1 MKKLATAL
9 SLSAI
14 LITGVQAS
22 SLEERVKA
30 LEEQNSVLT
39 EEVLATQT
47 GGFTLVDTAKSYSG
61 MGPAASKVYFSKNP
75 LSIGGYGEMFYA
87 NPEEG
92 GDYAD
97 VYRFITY
104 FGYKFNDWI
113 ILNTEIE
120 FEHGADSNNG
130 GKVVVEFF
138 YLDFL
143 LSEQAN
149 LRLGHVL
156 TPMGLVNLR
165 HEPTL
170 FNTVQRPD
178 IEKHLLPSTWHE
190 NGALVYGRFDNA
202 DIDYTVGMINALNLD
217 SVKTASANSGWI
229 RSGRLGAS
237 KDASFEPAFVGRV
250 DYSGINGLMVGA
262 SVYYGDGSNTK
273 NDPDSTSGLTTT
285 IFDIHASYD
294 NGPFSVYGLY
304 TQTNLDGAEG
314 LTKTVVNDDT
324 STTTYAG
331 QAVEKASGYYAN
343 VSYDLSSMVG
353 LEYKL
358 PVFAQYQNYNPVE
371 KTVDGLNEDEFQTEV
386 VTIGLNFFPAD
397 QVVLKADYEMRDGY
411 KEGDKFS
418 FGLGFIF

>member
-1 MKKLATAL
+1 MKRLATAL

-14 LITGVQAS
+14 LATGAQAS

-30 LEEQNSVLT
+30 LEEQNTVLT

-47 GGFTLVDTAKSYSG
+47 GGFTLVDTEKSYNG

-87 NPEEG
+87 NPEGEE
-92 GDYAD
+92 DYAD

-113 ILNTEIE
+113 VLNTEIE
-120 FEHGADSNNG
+120 FEHGADSKNG
-130 GKVVVEFF
+130 GKVVVEFL

-143 LSEQAN
+143 LSQEAN

-156 TPMGLVNLR
+156 APMGLVNLR

-170 FNTVQRPD
+170 FNTVQRPE
-178 IEKHLLPSTWHE
+178 IEKYLLPSTWHE

-202 DIDYTVGMINALNLD
+202 DIEYTAGVINALNLNND
-217 SVKTASANSGWI
+217 ETKAPNGSWI
-229 RSGRLGAS
+229 RDGRLGSS
-237 KDASFEPAFVGRV
+237 KDAPFDPAFIGRM
-250 DYSGINGLMVGA
+250 DYTGINGLMIGA
-262 SVYYGDGSNTK
+262 SVYYGDGSNVE
-273 NDPDSTSGLTTT
+273 DGVEDVSGLDTT

-294 NGPFSVYGLY
+294 NGPFSAYGLY
-304 TQTNLDGAEG
+304 TQTKLDGAEKLSG
-314 LTKTVVNDDT
+314 T
-324 STTTYAG
+324 
-331 QAVEKASGYYAN
+331 AVEKASGYYAN

-397 QVVLKADYEMRDGY
+397 QVVLKADYAM
-411 KEGDKFS
+411 KEVNNVDSNTFS

>member
-1 MKKLATAL
+1 MKRLTTAL

-14 LITGVQAS
+14 LATGVQAS
-22 SLEERVKA
+22 SLEERVQA

-39 EEVLATQT
+39 EEILATQT
-47 GGFTLVDTAKSYSG
+47 GGFTLVDTAKSYNG

-87 NPEEG
+87 NPDN
-92 GDYAD
+92 GDDFAD

-113 ILNTEIE
+113 VLNTEIE

-143 LSEQAN
+143 LSQEAN

-156 TPMGLVNLR
+156 VPMGIVNLR

-170 FNTVQRPD
+170 FNTVQRPE

-190 NGALVYGRFDNA
+190 NGALVYGRFENA
-202 DIDYTVGMINALNLD
+202 DIEYTAGVVNALNLNNEYTRNVD
-217 SVKTASANSGWI
+217 TVDNKVDQSKWI
-229 RSGRLGAS
+229 REGRLGSS
-237 KDASFEPAFVGRV
+237 KDASFDPAFVGRV
-250 DYSGINGLMVGA
+250 DYTGINGLMVGA
-262 SVYYGDGSNTK
+262 SVYYGGGSNIK
-273 NDPDSTSGLTTT
+273 DPKPEDPIQDVSGLTTT
-285 IFDIHASYD
+285 MFDIHAIYD
-294 NGPFSVYGLY
+294 NGPFSAYGLY
-304 TQTNLDGAEG
+304 TQTNLDGAEK
-314 LTKTVVNDDT
+314 LSDT
-324 STTTYAG
+324 
-331 QAVEKASGYYAN
+331 AVEKASGYYLNA
-343 VSYDLSSMVG
+343 SYDVSSLVG
-353 LEYKL
+353 LNYTL
-358 PVFAQYQNYNPVE
+358 PVFAQYQNYNPAE

-397 QVVLKADYEMRDGY
+397 QVVLKADYAM
-411 KEGDKFS
+411 KEVNNVDTNTFS

>member
-1 MKKLATAL
+1 MKRMTTAL
-9 SLSAI
+9 SVVAMMAM
-14 LITGVQAS
+14 GAQAAT
-22 SLEERVKA
+22 LEERVKT
-30 LEEQNSVLT
+30 LEEQNSVLA

-47 GGFTLVDTAKSYSG
+47 GGFTLVDTEKSYSG

-87 NPEEG
+87 NPEDG

-113 ILNTEIE
+113 VLNTEIE
-120 FEHGADSNNG
+120 FEHGADSSGDNG

-143 LSEQAN
+143 LSDQAN

-170 FNTVQRPD
+170 FNTVQRPE
-178 IEKHLLPSTWHE
+178 IEKYLLPSTWHE
-190 NGALVYGRFDNA
+190 NGALVYGRFDSA
-202 DIDYTVGMINALNLD
+202 DIDYTAGVINALNLNND
-217 SVKTASANSGWI
+217 DAKAPAYGWI
-229 RSGRLGAS
+229 REGRLGAS
-237 KDASFEPAFVGRV
+237 KDAPFDPAFVGRV
-250 DYSGINGLMVGA
+250 DYTGINGLMVGA
-262 SVYYGDGSNTK
+262 SVYYGDGSNVE
-273 NDPDSTSGLTTT
+273 DGVEDISGLDTT

-294 NGPFSVYGLY
+294 NGPFSMYGLY
-304 TQTNLDGAEG
+304 TQTNMDGAEN
-314 LTKTVVNDDT
+314 LSDT
-324 STTTYAG
+324 
-331 QAVEKASGYYAN
+331 AVEKASGYYVNA
-343 VSYDLSSMVG
+343 SYDISSLVG
-353 LEYKL
+353 LNYKL
-358 PVFAQYQNYNPVE
+358 PVFAQYQDLNPVE
-371 KTVDGLNEDEFQTEV
+371 KTVNGRKEDDFQTEI

-411 KEGDKFS
+411 KEGDTFS

>member
-1 MKKLATAL
+1 MRRLAMAL

-14 LITGVQAS
+14 LAAGVQAS
-22 SLEERVKA
+22 TLEERVKA
-30 LEEQNSVLT
+30 LEEQNTVLT

-87 NPEEG
+87 NPEGKE
-92 GDYAD
+92 DFAD

-113 ILNTEIE
+113 VLNTEIE
-120 FEHGADSNNG
+120 FEHGADSKNG

-143 LSEQAN
+143 LSQEAN

-156 TPMGLVNLR
+156 VPMGLINQK

-190 NGALVYGRFDNA
+190 NGALVYGRLDSA
-202 DIDYTVGMINALNLD
+202 DIEYTAGMVNALNLNNKYTTGD
-217 SVKTASANSGWI
+217 DTQSKWI
-229 RSGRLGAS
+229 RSGRLGSS
-237 KDASFEPAFVGRV
+237 KDAPFEPAFVGRL
-250 DYSGINGLMVGA
+250 DYTGINGLMVGA
-262 SVYYGDGSNTK
+262 SVYYGEGSNVDDDEGT
-273 NDPDSTSGLTTT
+273 DVSGLTTT
-285 IFDIHASYD
+285 MFDIHASYD
-294 NGPFSVYGLY
+294 NGPFSAYGLY
-304 TQTNLDGAEG
+304 TQTNLDGAEK
-314 LTKTVVNDDT
+314 LDT
-324 STTTYAG
+324 D
-331 QAVEKASGYYAN
+331 AVEKASGYYVNA
-343 VSYDLSSMVG
+343 SYDLSSLVG

-358 PVFAQYQNYNPVE
+358 PVFAQYQNYNPVD
-371 KTVDGLNEDEFQTEV
+371 KTVDGSNEDTFQTEI

-397 QVVLKADYEMRDGY
+397 QVVLKADYAM
-411 KEGDKFS
+411 KEVNNVDSNTFS

>member
-1 MKKLATAL
+1 MKRLTSAL
-9 SLSAI
+9 SVAAI
-14 LITGVQAS
+14 LATGVQAS
-22 SLEERVKA
+22 SLEERVAA

-47 GGFTLVDTAKSYSG
+47 GGFTLVDTQKSYNG

-75 LSIGGYGEMFYA
+75 LSIGGYGEMYYA
-87 NPEEG
+87 NPEDG

-113 ILNTEIE
+113 VLNTEIE

-130 GKVVVEFF
+130 GKVVVEFL

-178 IEKHLLPSTWHE
+178 IEKYLLPSTWHE

-202 DIDYTVGMINALNLD
+202 NIDYTAGVINALNMNND
-217 SVKTASANSGWI
+217 KTIEPNGSWI
-229 RSGRLGAS
+229 RSARLGS
-237 KDASFEPAFVGRV
+237 SEKASFEPAFVGRL
-250 DYSGINGLMVGA
+250 DYTGINGLMVGA
-262 SVYYGDGSNTK
+262 SVYYGDGSNVKDDAT
-273 NDPDSTSGLTTT
+273 DVSGLTTT
-285 IFDIHASYD
+285 MFDIHATYD
-294 NGPFSVYGLY
+294 NGPFSAYGLY
-304 TQTNLDGAEG
+304 TQTKLDGAENLSG
-314 LTKTVVNDDT
+314 T
-324 STTTYAG
+324 
-331 QAVEKASGYYAN
+331 AVEKASGYYVNA
-343 VSYDLSSMVG
+343 SYDLSSLVG
-353 LEYKL
+353 LNYKL
-358 PVFAQYQNYNPVE
+358 PVFAQYEDYNPVD
-371 KTVDGLNEDEFQTEV
+371 KSVDGSNEDTFQTEV

-397 QVVLKADYEMRDGY
+397 QVVLKADYTM
-411 KEGDKFS
+411 KEVNNVDTNTFS